1 MDTQGKLSWG
11 REKHDLLDRWP
22 KDAVGELES
31 PALLTELQDAGGIA
45 DMIVARMEAYGIP
58 VLKKYTGESAL
69 GRVVLGFSGY
79 GVSLYVPASR
89 LEEAKDLLT
98 DAEDAEDSG
107 EQD

>member
-1 MDTQGKLSWG
+1 MDHQGKLTWG
-11 REKHDLLDRWP
+11 KEKHDLLDRWP
-22 KDAVGELES
+22 KDAAGELEA

-45 DMIVARMEAYGIP
+45 DMIVAQMEAYKIP

-89 LEEAKDLLT
+89 LEEAQDLLSA
-98 DAEDAEDSG
+98 AEDVDEA
-107 EQD
+107 QK